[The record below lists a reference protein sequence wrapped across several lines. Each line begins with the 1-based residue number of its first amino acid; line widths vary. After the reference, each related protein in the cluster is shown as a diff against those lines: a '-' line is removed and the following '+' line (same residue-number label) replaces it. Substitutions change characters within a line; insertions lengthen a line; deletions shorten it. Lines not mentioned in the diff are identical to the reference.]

1 MGAWLKHVKQFLNQF
16 TSVYQENQNSSKMIF
31 SQIHLD
37 QIHLC
42 LQVNG
47 LEVQTNQ
54 QSRFLLKVDLLQNQK
69 LNSNQQLLKVK
80 EEKPK
85 TETEWKQE
93 VEALNKRV
101 AYLEA
106 EIAKKDFF
114 VEKKKK
120 KKKKKS

>member
-16 TSVYQENQNSSKMIF
+16 TSVCQENQNSSKMIF

-54 QSRFLLKVDLLQNQK
+54 QSRFLLKVDLLKNQK
-69 LNSNQQLLKVK
+69 LNSTQQLLKK
-80 EEKPK
+80 SRKK
-85 TETEWKQE
+85 NQRLK
-93 VEALNKRV
+93 LNGN
-101 AYLEA
+101 
-106 EIAKKDFF
+106 KKLKHLTN
-114 VEKKKK
+114 VLHTLKLKLQRKMLASK
-120 KKKKKS
+120 N

>member
-31 SQIHLD
+31 SQTHLD

-42 LQVNG
+42 LQENG

-69 LNSNQQLLKVK
+69 LNSNQQLLKK
-80 EEKPK
+80 SRKK
-85 TETEWKQE
+85 NQRLK
-93 VEALNKRV
+93 LNGN
-101 AYLEA
+101 
-106 EIAKKDFF
+106 KKLKHLTN
-114 VEKKKK
+114 VLHTLKLKLQRKMLASK
-120 KKKKKS
+120 N